1 MRTFMVNARGPSRYV
16 GALLN
21 KFEDKL
27 ITIMAAREGIPV
39 HEMVRQ
45 CILREAVRP
54 LFGAPPIDE
63 VIVDAAE

>member
-16 GALLN
+16 GARLN
-21 KFEDKL
+21 KFEETLVK
-27 ITIMAAREGIPV
+27 TMAAREGIPI

-54 LFGAPPIDE
+54 LFGAAPISE
-63 VIVDAAE
+63 VVVDGQE